1 MAEKPPREK
10 RREEA
15 QPVDVLGQGIM
26 EVVAHVNNLVNEG
39 AKTMVTTVKLS
50 RDVWKAAKLKAINEG
65 LKLSQVV
72 ETALR
77 KYLELEE

>member
-1 MAEKPPREK
+1 MAKNQERKVGEK
-10 RREEA
+10 
-15 QPVDVLGQGIM
+15 
-26 EVVAHVNNLVNEG
+26 EVVEVVSQGVMEMASHVNRLINEG
-39 AKTMVTTVKLS
+39 AGMIVTTVKLS

-72 ETALR
+72 EAALR

>member
-1 MAEKPPREK
+1 MAKDQERKAGEKEVV
-10 RREEA
+10 E
-15 QPVDVLGQGIM
+15 VVGQGIM
-26 EVVAHVNNLVNEG
+26 EMASHVNRLINEG
-39 AKTMVTTVKLS
+39 AGMIVTTVKLS

-72 ETALR
+72 EAALR